1 MFMWELWDVPTT
13 TSVNVGGFVFLIK
26 TLKGFAVL
34 TCFGMLVNGVMGCSD
49 DSNSAAGDENNG
61 KNDGIVVFDP
71 VTGDSSI
78 VVINPETGDTSKLDI
93 DSTRV
98 IDPETGDTVY
108 RVDTNYIPIDTTLH
122 WVGNSALVITEVTP
136 VNLDWLDENGEDPG
150 WVEIY
155 NAGEVAANLKGY
167 ALVENLQGGRKWIF
181 GDELIAAKSFRTVFC
196 DKKNLV
202 TSPADTEYGHGRT
215 HTNWKLE
222 KDGGSLY
229 LIDPFFGIRDSV
241 NYPKMNP
248 GVSWGIVSGG
258 AWKYFDKPTPEKP
271 NNAATAYEGFAPTF
285 SFSGS
290 QGGFYKEP
298 VTLNPPATSDGLSV
312 RCTQDGSA
320 PTKDS
325 QEFSQPITIETNT
338 VLRCAAFKDGLITK
352 NVVTNTYLIGETVK
366 MPVVAVSVDPSFFTK
381 HYLTVSCSE
390 PKSCPSGLYEDV
402 ELPVHVEYFA
412 EGSASTSKAFE
423 IDAGISLMGNYSRM
437 EKKKSV
443 AIVMREQYQDGR
455 LDYPLFETRKETHH
469 KFKAFNL
476 RNNGNRFVSD
486 YFEDSMAGAILEG
499 SGVDYQRSR
508 QVVVFYNGK
517 YYGIHDMRE
526 RFNRHYVESNYGI
539 DADNVEIVKHLGRE
553 ITGSGLT
560 DVANYTAMLKFV
572 AGSDFS
578 GENNANYT
586 AVKGMMDVGNFADY
600 MIAEMYDHNGDW
612 PNNNVRAWRS
622 PEQPWKF
629 MIYDVDH
636 GFDWEWT
643 VSGFSQSTNMFKW
656 VKQGGHAAGSCYN
669 NTKGECFHTLYV
681 QLIKNPDFKR
691 LFVNHASVMLSNY
704 LNAANVS
711 KVVDAMA
718 STLVSSETSRDLER
732 FGQDGR
738 YYQNSCGNGFSVSGS
753 CMKEWAES
761 RDTKFRSEMRE
772 EFGLSS
778 DVSVSIS
785 SNGSGV
791 VLMDGM
797 VLPGSTASSTK
808 YSGTFFGG
816 VQMELTAVPANGAV
830 FTGWSDGSSEN
841 PHIVTLTEGMS
852 ISANFK

>member
-1 MFMWELWDVPTT
+1 MY
-13 TSVNVGGFVFLIK
+13 LIK
-26 TLKGFAVL
+26 KINFMAAMGCLGLAF
-34 TCFGMLVNGVMGCSD
+34 FGLAACSD
-49 DSNSAAGDENNG
+49 DSSTPSAPNSGSIVNPVTGDTNT
-61 KNDGIVVFDP
+61 VVIDP
-71 VTGDSSI
+71 VTGDTSLQYI
-78 VVINPETGDTSKLDI
+78 DTTTHIDPITGDTIKK
-93 DSTRV
+93 
-98 IDPETGDTVY
+98 
-108 RVDTNYIPIDTTLH
+108 IDTLLIPLDTTMH
-122 WVGNSALVITEVTP
+122 WVGNSALLITEIAP
-136 VNLDWLDENGEDPG
+136 VNLNWTDESGEDPG

-155 NAGEVAANLKGY
+155 NAGSTAANLKGY
-167 ALVENLQGGRKWIF
+167 ALIETLGKGRKWIF

-202 TSPADTEYGHGRT
+202 TAPNDTELGKGRT

-222 KDGGSLY
+222 KDGGTVY
-229 LIDPFFGIRDSV
+229 LVDQYFGVRDSV
-241 NYPKMNP
+241 KYPALTS
-248 GVSWGIVSGG
+248 GVSWGIVDGG
-258 AWKYFDKPTPEKP
+258 NWKYFGKPTPEKP
-271 NNAATAYEGFAPTF
+271 NNAETAYDGFAPEF
-285 SFSGS
+285 SFNGS
-290 QGGFYKEP
+290 QGGFYNEP
-298 VTLNPPATSDGLSV
+298 VTLNPPSTSDGLKV

-325 QEFSQPITIETNT
+325 QEFNQPITIDKNT
-338 VLRCAAFKDGLITK
+338 VLRCAAFKDGLLTK
-352 NVVTNTYLIGETVK
+352 QVVSNTYFIGEQVK

-381 HYLTVSCSE
+381 HYINASCSE
-390 PKSCPSGLYEDV
+390 PKACPAGLYEDV
-402 ELPVHVEYFA
+402 EFPVHVEYFA
-412 EGSASTSKAFE
+412 EGSASTGKAFE

-455 LDYPLFETRKETHH
+455 LDYPLFETRKESHH

-508 QVVVFYNGK
+508 QVVVFYNGN

-539 DADNVEIVKHLGRE
+539 DANDVEIVKHLGRD
-553 ITGSGLT
+553 ITGSGLM
-560 DVANYTAMLKFV
+560 DVADYTALLQFV
-572 AGSDFS
+572 ATHDFS
-578 GENNANYT
+578 GENNANYA
-586 AVKGMMDVGNFADY
+586 AVKGLMDVGNFADY

-636 GFDWEWT
+636 GFDWEWK
-643 VSGFSQSTNMFKW
+643 VDGFGQSVNMFKW
-656 VKQGGHAAGSCYN
+656 VKQGGRPAGSCYN

-691 LFVNHASVMLSNY
+691 LFVNHASVMLTNY
-704 LNAANVS
+704 LNATNVA

-718 STLVSSETSRDLER
+718 STLVASETSRDLEK
-732 FGQDGR
+732 FKQDER
-738 YYQNSCGNGFSVSGS
+738 YYQNSCGNGFSISGS
-753 CMKEWAES
+753 CMKEWATS
-761 RDTKFRSEMRE
+761 RDATIRSEYRE

-778 DVSVSIS
+778 DIKVSIA

-797 VLPGSTASSTK
+797 NLPGSTASSTK
-808 YSGTFFGG
+808 YSGSFFGG
-816 VQMELTAVPANGAV
+816 VQMELTAVPAAGSMFA
-830 FTGWSDGSSEN
+830 GWSDGSTEN
-841 PHIVTLTEGMS
+841 PHIVTPVDGMT
-852 ISANFK
+852 ITATFK

>member
-1 MFMWELWDVPTT
+1 MFLEKKVYGIAAL
-13 TSVNVGGFVFLIK
+13 G
-26 TLKGFAVL
+26 
-34 TCFGMLVNGVMGCSD
+34 CFGLFLNGVMGCSSD
-49 DSNSAAGDENNG
+49 DSTSSNEILQGVVADTTQIIDPITGDTITRIDTLIPG
-61 KNDGIVVFDP
+61 LDSIRVIDP
-71 VTGDSSI
+71 VTGDTVLKI
-78 VVINPETGDTSKLDI
+78 DTIYVPQDTSL
-93 DSTRV
+93 R
-98 IDPETGDTVY
+98 
-108 RVDTNYIPIDTTLH
+108 
-122 WVGNSALVITEVTP
+122 WVGNSALIITEIAP
-136 VNLDWLDENGEDPG
+136 VNLNWLDEEGNDPG

-155 NAGEVAANLKGY
+155 NAGNESANLKGY
-167 ALVENLQGGRKWIF
+167 SLIENTKNGRKWIF
-181 GDELIAAKSFRTVFC
+181 GDELIAAKGFRTVFC
-196 DKKNLV
+196 DKKNLAV
-202 TSPADTEYGHGRT
+202 SPNDTEYGHGRT

-222 KDGGSLY
+222 KDGGSVY
-229 LIDPFFGIRDSV
+229 LVDPYFGIRDSV
-241 NYPKMNP
+241 HYPELSS
-248 GVSWGIVSGG
+248 GVSWGIVDGG
-258 AWKYFDKPTPEKP
+258 AWKYFGTPTPEKP
-271 NNAATAYEGFAPTF
+271 NNVETAFDGLAPTF
-285 SFSGS
+285 NFDGAE
-290 QGGFYKEP
+290 GGFYNEP
-298 VTLNPPATSDGLSV
+298 IKLNPPQTGNGLSV
-312 RCTQDGSA
+312 RCTQDGSE
-320 PTKDS
+320 PTKNS
-325 QEFSQPITIETNT
+325 PEFKDPIN
-338 VLRCAAFKDGLITK
+338 VDHNMVVRCAAFKDGLLTRQ
-352 NVVTNTYLIGETVK
+352 VVSNTYFIGEQVS
-366 MPVVAVSVDPSFFTK
+366 MPVVAVSVDPSFFDK
-381 HYLTVSCSE
+381 HYINASCSE
-390 PKSCPSGLYEDV
+390 PKSCPAGLYEDV
-402 ELPVHVEYFA
+402 EFPVHVEYFA
-412 EGSASTSKAFE
+412 EGSASASKAFE

-455 LDYPLFETRKETHH
+455 LDYPLFETRKDTHH

-539 DADNVEIVKHLGRE
+539 DAGEVEIIKHLGRD

-560 DVANYTAMLKFV
+560 DVANYTTLLQFV
-572 AGSDFS
+572 AANDFS
-578 GENNANYT
+578 GENNANY
-586 AVKGMMDVGNFADY
+586 AMVKTMMDVGNFADY

-636 GFDWEWT
+636 GFDWEWK
-643 VSGFSQSTNMFKW
+643 VDGFGQSVNMFKW
-656 VKQGGHAAGSCYN
+656 VKQGGRPAGSCYN

-704 LNAANVS
+704 LTAENVA

-718 STLVSSETSRDLER
+718 STLVSSETSRDLEK
-732 FGQDGR
+732 FKQDER
-738 YYQNSCGNGFSVSGS
+738 YYQNSCGNGFSISGS
-753 CMKEWAES
+753 CMKEWAVS
-761 RDTKFRSEMRE
+761 RDATVRSEYRE

-778 DVSVSIS
+778 DIKVSIA

-797 VLPGSTASSTK
+797 NLPGSTASSTK

-841 PHIVTLTEGMS
+841 PHIVTPTEGMS
-852 ISANFK
+852 ITATFK